1 MIISFKIEFVET
13 LTYFPMVFTI
23 LGGCKMCPKIVI
35 KRNLVSIGIL
45 FPLKEGM
52 FDGALFEC

>member
-23 LGGCKMCPKIVI
+23 LGGCKMSPKIVI
-35 KRNLVSIGIL
+35 KRNLVSVSTRIEPKGCGK
-45 FPLKEGM
+45 PAPG
-52 FDGALFEC
+52 

>member
-1 MIISFKIEFVET
+1 MIISFEIEFVET

-35 KRNLVSIGIL
+35 KKNLVSIGIDCPFKRGSL
-45 FPLKEGM
+45 I
-52 FDGALFEC
+52 GALFEC

>member
-1 MIISFKIEFVET
+1 MIISFEIEFVET

-35 KRNLVSIGIL
+35 KRNLVSIGIAL
-45 FPLKEGM
+45 PLQEGM
-52 FDGALFEC
+52 FNWCVI